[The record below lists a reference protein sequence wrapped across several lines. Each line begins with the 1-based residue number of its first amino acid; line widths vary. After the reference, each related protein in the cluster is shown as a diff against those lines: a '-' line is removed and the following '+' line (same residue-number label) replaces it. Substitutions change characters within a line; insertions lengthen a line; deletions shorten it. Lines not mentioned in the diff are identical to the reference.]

1 MNGLKAAALVAMAL
15 MAGAAARDDGR
26 HRTPPGS
33 VAQVELR
40 FDPGYTTGQ
49 NLDPRVV
56 YSIAAAGDCRPR
68 QAAAIQ
74 QGQKA
79 KKTKV
84 EAGRPIL
91 VTGTTR
97 YISAYYLHSC
107 QTQAVFTPV
116 SGRRYRV
123 MNAAPFQSQACLLVV
138 KDIDTNEEPADL
150 VQGRGAAC
158 PKEWRRPGFQ
168 AAIEG
173 VRASG
178 TP

>member
-1 MNGLKAAALVAMAL
+1 MKPIKAAAVAAL
-15 MAGAAARDDGR
+15 ALAVCTAAKDDR
-26 HRTPPGS
+26 YRPPGGS

-56 YSIAAAGDCRPR
+56 YTIASAGECRPR

-79 KKTKV
+79 KKTRA

-91 VTGTTR
+91 VTGVTR
-97 YISAYYLHSC
+97 YISAYYLHTC
-107 QTQAVFTPV
+107 EARAVFTPEA
-116 SGRRYRV
+116 GRRYRV

-138 KDIDTNEEPADL
+138 KDIDTNEEPSDL
-150 VQGRGAAC
+150 AQGRHVAC

-168 AAIEG
+168 AQAPTAAAG
-173 VRASG
+173 
-178 TP
+178 